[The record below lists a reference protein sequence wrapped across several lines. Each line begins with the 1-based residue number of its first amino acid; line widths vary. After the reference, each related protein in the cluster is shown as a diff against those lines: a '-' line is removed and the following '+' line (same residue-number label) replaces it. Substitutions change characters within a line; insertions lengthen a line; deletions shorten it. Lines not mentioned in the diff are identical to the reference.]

1 MLPKQLN
8 SLHITPVK
16 VQSLS
21 STQTD
26 LNIDLSLALKATK
39 SLPNFASNKSKENLP
54 EVFEIPYID
63 GDYQVDNRKG
73 TKPLLKQRIRS
84 CTLNVSHLAKESVL
98 LDKKPSRFGKVLIR
112 KYRNLKGSL
121 KVFTN
126 QLDLVI
132 PKKVKVFKF
141 NTQSPDDYISSH
153 LSR

>member
-8 SLHITPVK
+8 NLHITPVK

-21 STQTD
+21 STQTP

-39 SLPNFASNKSKENLP
+39 SLPNYTSKSKENLP
-54 EVFEIPYID
+54 EKFEIPYID
-63 GDYQVDNRKG
+63 GDYQVDNSKE
-73 TKPLLKQRIRS
+73 TKQPLKQRIRP
-84 CTLNVSHLAKESVL
+84 CTINVSHLAKESVL
-98 LDKKPSRFGKVLIR
+98 LRKKPSRFGKVLVR
-112 KYRNLKGSL
+112 KYRNLKGSH
-121 KVFTN
+121 KVYSN